1 MRSQLVK
8 LSEPLWRVNLV
19 ISPPT
24 TAKPRYNHSPKVHG
38 QIIMMF
44 AIYSF
49 ICVLALLFSAWA
61 LYKGLESKKEYA
73 RLKSETPTPPK
84 EDE

>member
-1 MRSQLVK
+1 MRPQLVR

-19 ISPPT
+19 IPPPT
-24 TAKPRYNHSPKVHG
+24 TAKPRYNHIPQVHG

-44 AIYSF
+44 VIYSF
-49 ICVLALLFSAWA
+49 ICVLALVFSACA

-73 RLKSETPTPPK
+73 RLKSETPTPLK
-84 EDE
+84 QDE

>member
-1 MRSQLVK
+1 
-8 LSEPLWRVNLV
+8 
-19 ISPPT
+19 
-24 TAKPRYNHSPKVHG
+24 
-38 QIIMMF
+38 MMF